1 MLANPHSAAC
11 LPVMVSPVNIIT
23 GKQAAEWGLANMA
36 VPREQLDEATN
47 QPDRKSVV

>member
-1 MLANPHSAAC
+1 MWTYRIGAARAKQ
-11 LPVMVSPVNIIT
+11 MMFTGDTIT

-47 QPDRKSVV
+47 